1 MSAGLDGRVSLWLDR
16 PRTVVDDPFPPD
28 GSFDDIVVGAG
39 LTGLT
44 TAVLLAHAG
53 RQVGVIEARH
63 AGAVTTGHTT
73 AKVSLLQGTKLSQML
88 RVQSRHVA
96 QAYVEAN
103 REGQSWLLGFC
114 ADHDVPVQQQDAITF
129 AEAAQDV
136 PTARAEYDA
145 ASALGL
151 PVRWAPTLD
160 VGFPLSGA
168 VVLPDQAQFDPMD
181 VVDALVAELRLH
193 GGTLHEGHR
202 VVGVSKLG
210 RPEATLA
217 NGRVLGARNIVLAT
231 GVPTLD
237 RGLYFAKVEPR
248 RSYALTFEATPPEG
262 MFLSA
267 GSPTVSLR
275 SVPRDGARYL
285 MVGGH
290 GHVVGRTSSELGHLD
305 ALRAW
310 TAEYFPGARET
321 HAWSAQDYSS
331 HDGIPYV
338 GRLPRGL
345 GHLYLATGFDKWG
358 MTNAVAAAR
367 TISGEIL
374 GSRPSWAEPLHHR
387 ITRPRGAA
395 QIARFNAGVV
405 AAAVQSLPA
414 VPDRLRN
421 QDGVLPICTHL
432 GGCLHW
438 NDAENTWDCPLHGSR
453 FTAEGDVLEGPAT
466 SPLKRRS
473 R

>member
-1 MSAGLDGRVSLWLDR
+1 MSAGLDGRVSVWLDR

-28 GSFDDIVVGAG
+28 GSYDDIVVGAG

-44 TAVLLAHAG
+44 TAVLLARAG
-53 RQVGVIEARH
+53 RQVGVVEARH

-88 RVQSRHVA
+88 RFQSRDVA
-96 QAYVEAN
+96 RAYVEAN
-103 REGQSWLLGFC
+103 REGQSWLLRFC
-114 ADHDVPVQQQDAITF
+114 ADHDVPVQEQDAITF
-129 AEAAQDV
+129 AAVAEDV
-136 PTARAEYDA
+136 PAARAEYDA

-151 PVRWAPTLD
+151 PVRWTETLD
-160 VGFPLSGA
+160 VAFPLAGA
-168 VVLPDQAQFDPMD
+168 VVLPEQAQLDPMD
-181 VVDALVAELRLH
+181 LVDALVAELRFL

-210 RPEATLA
+210 QPEATLDD
-217 NGRVLGARNIVLAT
+217 GRVLRAGNIVLAT

-275 SVPRDGARYL
+275 SVPRARKRYL

-321 HAWSAQDYSS
+321 YAWSAQDYSS

-374 GSRPSWAEPLHHR
+374 GSRPSWAEPLNHR

-414 VPDRLRN
+414 VPGRLRN
-421 QDGVLPICTHL
+421 EHGVLPICTHL

-438 NDAENTWDCPLHGSR
+438 NDAEETWDCPLHGSR

-466 SPLKRRS
+466 SPLRR
-473 R
+473 RR